1 MNAPELHCFETASS
15 VLRVKA
21 LNFNWSRTSTVGTVD
36 SLCNKARPL
45 GYNLVYRLSPQ
56 VALSNLRDF
65 RVQAI
70 GCFSV
75 LVCLSW
81 TLCFHL
87 WKHLNLLLFSVL
99 VNKPIN
105 DGLGDYD
112 TRRDRI

>member
-1 MNAPELHCFETASS
+1 MNASESHCFETVSS
-15 VLRVKA
+15 VLHVKA

-36 SLCNKARPL
+36 SLCNKDRPL

-81 TLCFHL
+81 TLCSHL
-87 WKHLNLLLFSVL
+87 WKRLFSVL